1 MAWDEWEQLKNNA
14 AEKYSAHM
22 QLNQIPADGGGGA
35 ADGDLVV
42 HDDELGKMGNTAYE
56 LRQKFGTDS
65 DFARPSTFTASI
77 DLFNDGLDMGSALT
91 ELHDAWN
98 TQTATL
104 KEACAHISNHFDFT
118 RAQHSKDEV
127 HVDTAM
133 RNAGGDLMSVSKIN
147 DYIN

>member
-1 MAWDEWEQLKNNA
+1 MAWDEWEQLKRDA
-14 AEKYSAHM
+14 AERSSVGM
-22 QLNQIPADGGGGA
+22 RLNQIPADGGGGGGA
-35 ADGDLVV
+35 SNGDLVV
-42 HDDELGKMGNTAYE
+42 HDDQLGKLGNTAYE
-56 LRQKFGTDS
+56 LRQQFSTDS

-127 HVDTAM
+127 HIRTE
-133 RNAGGDLMSVSKIN
+133 MSVSKID
-147 DYIN
+147 DYIK